1 MREGVL
7 EGVENGASG
16 LDDKVNLAEKLA
28 GFEEHWEPRI
38 AGMLNDYKVMLVK
51 VQGDFVWHKH
61 DETDDFFLVIKG
73 HLTIQLRDRNVEL
86 DEGEMFIVPRGVE
99 HCPRADDE
107 AWVLLIEPEQTLNT
121 GDAGGP
127 LTAETRW
134 A

>member
-1 MREGVL
+1 LKGARE
-7 EGVENGASG
+7 
-16 LDDKVNLAEKLA
+16 LDEKVNLAEKLA
-28 GFEEHWEPRI
+28 GFEEHWKPRI

-107 AWVLLIEPEQTLNT
+107 AWVLLIEPAQTVNT
-121 GDAGGP
+121 GDAGAP
-127 LTAETRW
+127 LTAELRW